1 MEKVS
6 NTKTREIAGVIL
18 ILISFLLLIGFYSN
32 TDAFLLVFIK
42 ELVKNGIGVGGYV
55 IPFLFGF
62 IGLMLISQKK
72 FSKLNKKFYALLC
85 FVITIY
91 FIISL
96 VTLDRYN
103 GKNYISSIQNIINT
117 SSSFHGGILGIT
129 VMRWMESIIGFL
141 GSLVALIA
149 INIISLILVLD
160 KSLYDIAKI
169 TKKKVTDISSKTQ
182 TRLKDTKNNKDA
194 EKFKSSNTSTKEI
207 MSIDKKK
214 KSNASIVKF
223 LSKSLSLEEPKEI
236 IDNNEVESNVSQESY
251 IEEKSPLTPGEVHEV
266 NETEEIYPQENQDNF
281 HEEISILNEEHF
293 KSEKTFEPEIKSE
306 PVSYEQRPMVEEKE
320 VKNIEPKQKIVYDD
334 SKVDIGYL
342 KESEDAISDEM
353 YDELKM
359 KKELLQRTLDNFKV
373 KATIKNV
380 EKGPAVTRYEVEPD
394 RGVKVSKILNLS
406 DDIALALATGGI
418 RIEAPIPGKSLV
430 GIEVP
435 NDIVSMIRLKDILE
449 SEEFSSSKL
458 KISIGLGKDISGKS
472 IVADLAT
479 MPHLLIAGAT
489 GSGKSVCINTILV
502 SILYNYLPNQVKLI
516 LIDPK
521 VVELNVYN
529 GIPHLLIPVVTD
541 PKKASN
547 ALNWAITEMT
557 NRYNRFAEKGVRNI
571 DSYNELYNK
580 KQIDEKIPYIVII
593 IDELADLMMVCHNE
607 VEDAIARLAQMA
619 RAAGMHLIIA
629 TQRPSVDVI
638 TGVIKANIPSR
649 ISFSVSSSIDSRTI
663 LDQSG
668 AEKLLGRGDMLFYP
682 MGYLK
687 PQRVQGA
694 FISESEV
701 EEFVGKIKEK
711 YKSQTEYSEEIMEH
725 INNANVKSEGMFD
738 DGDELIEEAIKII
751 FEYNNTSTSL
761 IQRKLK
767 IGYNRAASIVEELEN
782 RGIIGY
788 RGSSNKRE
796 ILVDKE
802 DIF

>member
-62 IGLMLISQKK
+62 IGVMLISQKK
-72 FSKLNKKFYALLC
+72 FTKLNRKFYALLC
-85 FVITIY
+85 FVVTIY

-117 SSSFHGGILGIT
+117 PSSFHGGILGIT

-169 TKKKVTDISSKTQ
+169 TKKKVADISSKTQ
-182 TRLKDTKNNKDA
+182 IKSKNKNV
-194 EKFKSSNTSTKEI
+194 EKFKSSNTNTKEF

-236 IDNNEVESNVSQESY
+236 IDNNEVESNISQESC
-251 IEEKSPLTPGEVHEV
+251 IEEKSPLTPGEIDEV
-266 NETEEIYPQENQDNF
+266 NKVQEIYSQENQDNSR
-281 HEEISILNEEHF
+281 EEISILNEAHF

-306 PVSYEQRPMVEEKE
+306 PVSYKQRPMVEEKDIPK
-320 VKNIEPKQKIVYDD
+320 VYPKQEPKQEIVYDD

-342 KESEDAISDEM
+342 KESEDTISDEM

-373 KATIKNV
+373 KATIRNV

-435 NDIVSMIRLKDILE
+435 NDIISMIRLKDILE

-557 NRYNRFAEKGVRNI
+557 NRYNKFAEKGVRNI

-694 FISESEV
+694 FISEAEV

-711 YKSQTEYSEEIMEH
+711 YKSKTEYSEEIMEH
-725 INNANVKSEGMFD
+725 INNANIKSEGMFD
-738 DGDELIEEAIKII
+738 NGDELIEEAIKII

>member
-1 MEKVS
+1 MKNINS
-6 NTKTREIAGVIL
+6 TKHKEILGIIL
-18 ILISFLLLIGFYSN
+18 ILASFLLLIGFYSN
-32 TDAFLLVFIK
+32 TDAFLLVFIRNFIK
-42 ELVKNGIGVGGYV
+42 DVVGVGGYAL
-55 IPFLFGF
+55 PFFVGF
-62 IGLMLISQKK
+62 VGVLLISQKK
-72 FSKLNKKFYALLC
+72 VKKLNKKFYSLIC
-85 FVITIY
+85 FIITIY

-96 VTLDRYN
+96 ITLETYN
-103 GKNYISSIQNIINT
+103 ERTYLLSIKSIINT
-117 SSSFHGGILGIT
+117 NSFFHGGIIGLS
-129 VMRWMESIIGFL
+129 VMRLLESIIGFL
-141 GSLVALIA
+141 GSLILLIA
-149 INIISLILVLD
+149 LNVISLIVILD
-160 KSLYDIAKI
+160 KSIYDILKI
-169 TKKKVTDISSKTQ
+169 FKKKISRISKNRKVFKRVTQDEISQNPVEDIQIS
-182 TRLKDTKNNKDA
+182 D
-194 EKFKSSNTSTKEI
+194 
-207 MSIDKKK
+207 DKKR

-223 LSKSLSLEEPKEI
+223 LSKSLSLDEPKIQNEEI
-236 IDNNEVESNVSQESY
+236 KNDVDFSDPIEKNKKRESRFLNFEELNTEIKNSNDENQ
-251 IEEKSPLTPGEVHEV
+251 IEEKQNLVYENKEINIDYLEDTEDNLS
-266 NETEEIYPQENQDNF
+266 TEEDN
-281 HEEISILNEEHF
+281 
-293 KSEKTFEPEIKSE
+293 
-306 PVSYEQRPMVEEKE
+306 
-320 VKNIEPKQKIVYDD
+320 
-334 SKVDIGYL
+334 
-342 KESEDAISDEM
+342 
-353 YDELKM
+353 ELKI
-359 KKELLQRTLDNFKV
+359 KRELLQKTLDNFRV

-394 RGVKVSKILNLS
+394 KGVKVSKILNLS
-406 DDIALALATGGI
+406 DDIALALATSGI

-435 NDIVSMIRLKDILE
+435 NDSISTIKLKEIIQ
-449 SEEFSSSKL
+449 SQEFNSSKL

-502 SILYNYLPNQVKLI
+502 SILYKYLPDEVKII

-547 ALNWAITEMT
+547 ALNWAIMEMT
-557 NRYNRFAEKGVRNI
+557 KRYNKFAEKGVRNI
-571 DSYNELYNK
+571 DSYNELFNK
-580 KQIDEKIPYIVII
+580 NQISEKIPYIVIV

-607 VEDAIARLAQMA
+607 VEDSIARLAQMA

-694 FISESEV
+694 FISEFEV
-701 EEFVGKIKEK
+701 EKFVGEIKK
-711 YKSQTEYSEEIMEH
+711 NYKSRIDYSEEIMEH
-725 INNANVKSEGMFD
+725 INNIEVRAENFGSSGD
-738 DGDELIEEAIKII
+738 DLIQEAVKII
-751 FEYNNTSTSL
+751 FEHNNASTSL
-761 IQRKLK
+761 VQRKLK
-767 IGYNRAASIVEELEN
+767 IGYNRAASIMEELES
-782 RGIIGY
+782 RGIIGIK
-788 RGSSNKRE
+788 GSTNKRE

-802 DIF
+802 DYFN

>member
-1 MEKVS
+1 MK
-6 NTKTREIAGVIL
+6 NINDNKHREIIGIVL
-18 ILISFLLLIGFYSN
+18 ILMSFLLLIGFYSN
-32 TDAFLLVFIK
+32 TDAFLLVVIRN
-42 ELVKNGIGVGGYV
+42 LVKDGIGVGGYV
-55 IPFLFGF
+55 LPFLIGF
-62 IGLMLISQKK
+62 LGVSLISQKK
-72 FSKLNKKFYALLC
+72 ISKLNKKFYGLVC
-85 FVITIY
+85 FVVTIY

-96 VTLDRYN
+96 ITLDKYN
-103 GKNYISSIQNIINT
+103 ERNYLLSIQSIINT
-117 SSSFHGGILGIT
+117 NSFFHGGILGLTI
-129 VMRWMESIIGFL
+129 MKLMESVIGFL

-160 KSLYDIAKI
+160 KSLYDIASG
-169 TKKKVTDISSKTQ
+169 TKKKVNDISSKTKSK
-182 TRLKDTKNNKDA
+182 KDI
-194 EKFKSSNTSTKEI
+194 KSSKTNEI
-207 MSIDKKK
+207 ISIDKKK

-223 LSKSLSLEEPKEI
+223 LSKSLSIEEPKEI
-236 IDNNEVESNVSQESY
+236 NNNDEIIDDILEDKKDGVDEFKNEEQTSFEFKNIDKNPIKIESENNENYETLNQGQRNYEDVDINIDYLEDTENNISQE
-251 IEEKSPLTPGEVHEV
+251 
-266 NETEEIYPQENQDNF
+266 
-281 HEEISILNEEHF
+281 
-293 KSEKTFEPEIKSE
+293 
-306 PVSYEQRPMVEEKE
+306 
-320 VKNIEPKQKIVYDD
+320 
-334 SKVDIGYL
+334 VD
-342 KESEDAISDEM
+342 
-353 YDELKM
+353 DELKI
-359 KKELLQRTLDNFKV
+359 KKDLLQKTLDNFKV

-394 RGVKVSKILNLS
+394 KGVKVSKILNLS
-406 DDIALALATGGI
+406 DDIALALATNGI

-435 NDIVSMIRLKDILE
+435 NDVVSTIKLKEIIQSD
-449 SEEFSSSKL
+449 EFNSSKL

-502 SILYNYLPNQVKLI
+502 SILYKYLPDQVKII

-547 ALNWAITEMT
+547 ALNWAIMEMT
-557 NRYNRFAEKGVRNI
+557 KRYNKFAEKGVRNI
-571 DSYNELYNK
+571 DSYNELFNK
-580 KQIDEKIPYIVII
+580 KQIDEKIPYIVIV

-607 VEDAIARLAQMA
+607 VEDSIARLAQMA

-694 FISESEV
+694 FISEFEV
-701 EEFVGKIKEK
+701 EKFVNEIKTKYRSKI
-711 YKSQTEYSEEIMEH
+711 EYSEEIIEH
-725 INNANVKSEGMFD
+725 INNASVKSDGIDFG
-738 DGDELIEEAIKII
+738 GDELIEEAIKII

>member
-1 MEKVS
+1 MK
-6 NTKTREIAGVIL
+6 NIDNKHREILGIIL
-18 ILISFLLLIGFYSN
+18 ILFSFLLLIGFYSS
-32 TDAFLLVFIK
+32 TDAFLLVIIRNLIK
-42 ELVKNGIGVGGYV
+42 DGIGVGGYV
-55 IPFLFGF
+55 LPFIVGF
-62 IGLMLISQKK
+62 LGVVLISNKK
-72 FSKLNKKFYALLC
+72 ISRLSKKFYSIMC
-85 FVITIY
+85 FIVTVY

-96 VTLDRYN
+96 ATLDVYN
-103 GKNYISSIQNIINT
+103 RENYLSSIQAIIN
-117 SSSFHGGILGIT
+117 SNSFLHGGIFGLSI
-129 VMRWMESIIGFL
+129 MRIMKSVLGFL
-141 GSLVALIA
+141 GSLIVLISV
-149 INIISLILVLD
+149 NIISLILILD
-160 KSLYDIAKI
+160 KSLYDIASI
-169 TKKKVTDISSKTQ
+169 TKKKVNSISPKI
-182 TRLKDTKNNKDA
+182 
-194 EKFKSSNTSTKEI
+194 KFKKVDLKNKPNQPKKEENQIKNTITE
-207 MSIDKKK
+207 DKKK

-223 LSKSLSLEEPKEI
+223 LSKSLS
-236 IDNNEVESNVSQESY
+236 
-251 IEEKSPLTPGEVHEV
+251 IEEIPNDNQVEIKDNVKNDENNIQEKYNDSFDEELQNLNDENEINILGEE
-266 NETEEIYPQENQDNF
+266 DF
-281 HEEISILNEEHF
+281 
-293 KSEKTFEPEIKSE
+293 KSE
-306 PVSYEQRPMVEEKE
+306 PVSYEQKPMKEEF
-320 VKNIEPKQKIVYDD
+320 QYDD
-334 SKVDIGYL
+334 AKVDIDYL
-342 KESEDAISDEM
+342 AESDDKISDEVSN
-353 YDELKM
+353 ELKM
-359 KKELLQRTLDNFKV
+359 KGELLKRTLNNFKV
-373 KATIKNV
+373 KAEIKNV

-394 RGVKVSKILNLS
+394 KGVKVSKILNLS
-406 DDIALALATGGI
+406 DDIALAFATGGI

-435 NDIVSMIRLKDILE
+435 NDVVSMIRFKDILK
-449 SEEFSSSKL
+449 SEEFSSSKKM

-472 IVADLAT
+472 IVADLAI

-502 SILYNYLPNQVKLI
+502 SIVYKYLPNQVKLI

-541 PKKASN
+541 PKKASS

-557 NRYNRFAEKGVRNI
+557 NRYNKFAEKGVRNI
-571 DSYNELYNK
+571 DSYNELYDK
-580 KQIDEKIPYIVII
+580 KQIDEKIPYIVIV

-701 EEFVGKIKEK
+701 EEFIKKIKEK
-711 YKSQTEYSEEIMEH
+711 FGSSIEYNEEIIEH
-725 INNANVKSEGMFD
+725 INNDGYKVEENVS
-738 DGDELIEEAIKII
+738 GDELIDKAIEVILK
-751 FEYNNTSTSL
+751 NNNATTSIL
-761 IQRKLK
+761 QRKLK
-767 IGYNRAASIVEELEN
+767 IGYNRAASIIEELEN
-782 RGIIGY
+782 RGIIGF
-788 RGSSNKRE
+788 RGSSTKRE
-796 ILVDKE
+796 ILIDEK